1 MQINKAI
8 RNVMKAK
15 GVSLNAMGSS
25 LRKVDRK
32 TGEMKPLIGNDVS
45 ARLTNQN
52 LTFDIAVEMLNVL
65 GYEVVIQ
72 ENIINYHWYTQ
83 IISLN
88 LRSYGKYV

>member
-1 MQINKAI
+1 MLINKAI
-8 RNVMKAK
+8 RSVMKAK

-45 ARLTNQN
+45 ARLNNQN

-72 ENIINYHWYTQ
+72 EKKSGRRGSDQ
-83 IISLN
+83 IVIDQ
-88 LRSYGKYV
+88 KEEDVE